1 MGSMGRADHV
11 ALQVEPRMP
20 EPMAS
25 TAAADAALASPSI
38 RWQPAT
44 KKICSAED
52 LKRFL
57 ASDTLKSFLAFVG
70 FLNQSVQGQK
80 ASVPCEA
87 SEAVSRLQEVL
98 SSLAKWVD
106 E

>member
-1 MGSMGRADHV
+1 MGRMGREDHI
-11 ALQVEPRMP
+11 AIQVEPRMP
-20 EPMAS
+20 EPMAG
-25 TAAADAALASPSI
+25 TAAADTASASPSI
-38 RWQPAT
+38 RWQPAA
-44 KKICSAED
+44 KRICSAED

-57 ASDTLKSFLAFVG
+57 ASDTLKSFLAFVN

-80 ASVPCEA
+80 ASTPCEA
-87 SEAVSRLQEVL
+87 SETVSKLQEVL